1 MDSRIKKNTSTPALW
16 YQIPRIAKLISYTE
30 TKNRMYHTFRSDV
43 PEFGLFKTGGRQ
55 NYHELFEG

>member
-1 MDSRIKKNTSTPALW
+1 
-16 YQIPRIAKLISYTE
+16 
-30 TKNRMYHTFRSDV
+30 MYHTFRSDV